1 MKRSRVLGGALK
13 GLQLAVA
20 WEQIHVIWSKMKG
33 FLRFFKKNRNQFL
46 LGNSPS
52 PVDFGVLKHI
62 DALVCRPSNL
72 VVLLNYVL
80 TYYISKHKDS
90 TYRASISSSI
100 DRLRQT
106 SLFGFWGENLTES
119 NFRLNKSPVEI
130 IILVWYGRL
139 GSGCKI

>member
-1 MKRSRVLGGALK
+1 
-13 GLQLAVA
+13 
-20 WEQIHVIWSKMKG
+20 MKG

-119 NFRLNKSPVEI
+119 NFRLNKSPVESVKKTSI
-130 IILVWYGRL
+130 RIHNFHVFMFMFCAMIR
-139 GSGCKI
+139 SKPTS